1 VCQHWLRTDAFH
13 MSKKSVVI
21 FVRLL
26 ETKLSLSFI
35 EIHMCLASVVEGR
48 TSLSGHEAVLGC
60 LGRSLPDL
68 ALCVVME
75 KFAEQL
81 RTNFFFLSVF
91 CCGGCFKAGPSY
103 IAQASLGLDMWAP
116 E

>member
-1 VCQHWLRTDAFH
+1 MCQHWLRTDAFH

-75 KFAEQL
+75 NLLSSSGRTFSFFPFFVVGGVL
-81 RTNFFFLSVF
+81 R
-91 CCGGCFKAGPSY
+91 
-103 IAQASLGLDMWAP
+103 QGLP
-116 E
+116 T